1 MKNNEFKYFNKDVD
15 FENQIKK
22 DSYTT
27 LKLSASISHYKWT
40 NYKKSDIYWSLGLN
54 YALGDNLNS
63 LTSVTVKDFETISE
77 EPSRESF
84 TTQNVFTG
92 DYKEDISQL
101 LLYFDY
107 YRYYGNKERSYFALH
122 INPKILFQEESKPV
136 SSLLFGILVPF
147 KKVKDQSSIVNIEVF
162 YKLNDIFN
170 NLESEKSLLNRNTI
184 GLLASFPINFNE
196 PKK

>member
-1 MKNNEFKYFNKDVD
+1 M
-15 FENQIKK
+15 
-22 DSYTT
+22 
-27 LKLSASISHYKWT
+27 SASISHYKWT

-122 INPKILFQEESKPV
+122 INPKILFSRRIQNLYHHYYLEY
-136 SSLLFGILVPF
+136 LFLS
-147 KKVKDQSSIVNIEVF
+147 KVKDQSSIVNIEVF
-162 YKLNDIFN
+162 INSMIF
-170 NLESEKSLLNRNTI
+170 SI
-184 GLLASFPINFNE
+184 I
-196 PKK
+196 